1 VPVVIAPEQVVVG
14 KVVWYWW
21 TLGETPRAQEV
32 TIADIKGPAYPGVG
46 TIRVEWGGFPAKGGS
61 AWVFAKDLFATE
73 LELLRARV
81 KR

>member
-1 VPVVIAPEQVVVG
+1 MIAADNLVVG
-14 KVVWYWW
+14 KTAWYWW
-21 TLGETPRAQEV
+21 TLGDEPRAQEV
-32 TIADIKGPAYPGVG
+32 TIADVKGKPISGVG

-61 AWVFAKDLFATE
+61 AWVFPKQLFESE